1 MSSSPLYQIKMWPI
15 ADLREA
21 EYNPRTITKSR
32 LEDLKRGMKADP
44 KFIHVRPIIVNVAES
59 RRGVIIGG
67 HMRYL
72 AAKEMGMTEIPCVE
86 VAAETITE
94 EQAWN
99 IKDNSHHGEFDR
111 DKLAEIVIPSAI
123 DFQSAMPTD
132 VLDRLIDEYAVAEET
147 STEEQETEKAALGE
161 PISKLGDVWKLGD
174 HVIVC
179 GDSTQPGS
187 YYLAM
192 NGEKADM
199 CWTDPPYNVAYGA
212 TMKDKLRG
220 TDDRKIAN
228 DDMEAGEFRDFLR
241 AAITHIIQ
249 NTKGACYICMSSSE
263 LGALKWAWERA
274 GGKWSTFII
283 WAKRNFTMGRSD
295 YQRQFE
301 PILYGKTVKT
311 ASYEPVLYGWPKE
324 GQKEWYGGR
333 AEGDVWFFD
342 RPPTN
347 PIHPTMK
354 PVELVTKAITNSS
367 KREDI
372 VLDPFGSGGSTLIA
386 CEKTK
391 RKARII
397 ELDPKFVDAMI
408 ARWIGHTKIYDIER
422 NGEPYHWEGF
432 VVNLSGIHG

>member
-1 MSSSPLYQIKMWPI
+1 MGDPLYQIKMWQI

-21 EYNPRTITKSR
+21 EYNPRTITNSR

-44 KFIHVRPIIVNVAES
+44 KFIHARPLIVNVAGD
-59 RRGVIIGG
+59 RYGVIIGG
-67 HMRYL
+67 HMRFK
-72 AAKEMGMTEIPCVE
+72 AAKALGMLEIPCVE
-86 VAAETITE
+86 VADETSTE

-99 IKDNSHHGEFDR
+99 VKDNSHHGEFDR
-111 DKLAEIVIPSAI
+111 DKLAEMIVPNAI

-132 VLDRLIDEYAVAEET
+132 ILDRLIDDYAVADET
-147 STEEQETEKAALGE
+147 STEEAQTEQASLGE
-161 PISKLGDVWKLGD
+161 PISKLGDVWILGD
-174 HVIVC
+174 HVLVC
-179 GDSTQPGS
+179 GDSTDGEVYQK
-187 YYLAM
+187 LL

-220 TDDRKIAN
+220 TEDRKIAN
-228 DDMEAGEFRDFLR
+228 DDMDAMAFRDFLK
-241 AAITHIIQ
+241 AAMTHIIQ
-249 NTKGACYICMSSSE
+249 NTKGACYVCMSSSE
-263 LGALKWAWERA
+263 LGAVKWAWEKA

-311 ASYEPVLYGWPKE
+311 SNFEPILYGWPKE
-324 GQKEWYGGR
+324 GDKEWFGGR
-333 AEGDVWFFD
+333 GEGDVWFFD

-367 KREDI
+367 KRGDI
-372 VLDPFGSGGSTLIA
+372 VIDAFGGGGSTLIA
-386 CEKTK
+386 CEKTS
-391 RKARII
+391 RRARVI
-397 ELDPKFVDAMI
+397 ELDPKFVDAII
-408 ARWIGHTKIYDIER
+408 ARWIGHTKMYDIVR
-422 NGEPYHWEGF
+422 NGEAHHWEGF